1 MQDAADTEVGQDARR
16 GNKTA
21 HNPHSDFP
29 SPQGTQAGPSTPPL
43 RDLPQLTCGCRNHRQ
58 LKQWLR
64 DFLSRNPLD
73 EKAQRNAGTL
83 RSLLSEITRWDAPVR
98 LRLACLEVLRPAIAE
113 HCGTLALAPLANFAS
128 AQRGQNQ
135 RQRREQL
142 TAVILYQH
150 LAQAY
155 ASVSSQLME
164 ETHTLFFRR
173 RLARALHRGCDSYRR
188 LIQICNLA
196 YQAPPQGSWLRLQ
209 QLVQTAREH
218 GLEQRRVVD
227 PLATGAADAPLRAT
241 RRLNRWE
248 KLTHPY
254 LQTALFASANPLQL
268 TLDEQLQLWLCCGRW
283 ASKATLLE
291 RAEKSAQTLLC
302 CLNLDQPPIPAV
314 RLRRSAVDLKHFS
327 APLGWPVDLS
337 GPLRL
342 LQKRL
347 RRPGALSVDMLE
359 RVQAI
364 WAGAKSR
371 GEQRTPVALDCQ
383 VAVGISAIA
392 YHLKQDGDEGPEL
405 AASFNTSNAADLVME
420 VDSIDFSTGRALKDY
435 EVATPLP
442 CAPSVSRRHSE
453 GASTA
458 PKRYSPTPATLL
470 NTSGNGAGLRMPA
483 EVQGRLHSGN
493 LIALKFA
500 EHWEVGLVRW
510 QFGLPDQCRAGLEL
524 LGGHTSAVRVRRH
537 TRDGRRSDSMAGLLN
552 GVAGQLPELLLPT
565 PLFQQGDTV
574 DIIAAGQSRTVTLR
588 QQTLNTGS
596 IAIFAFS

>member
-1 MQDAADTEVGQDARR
+1 MQDAADSEVGQDAHR
-16 GNKTA
+16 GHHTA
-21 HNPHSDFP
+21 HNSNTEFP
-29 SPQGTQAGPSTPPL
+29 SPHSASAGPTTPPL
-43 RDLPQLTCGCRNHRQ
+43 RDLAQLTCGCRNHRQ
-58 LKQWLR
+58 LKHWLR
-64 DFLSRNPLD
+64 DFLSNNPLD

-83 RSLLSEITRWDAPVR
+83 RSLLAEITRWDAPVR
-98 LRLACLEVLRPAIAE
+98 LRLASLEVLRPAIVE
-113 HCGTLALAPLANFAS
+113 HCSNLALAPLANIS
-128 AQRGQNQ
+128 NTLGSQNQ

-155 ASVSSQLME
+155 ASVSGQLME
-164 ETHTLFFRR
+164 ASHALFFRR

-196 YQAPPQGSWLRLQ
+196 YQAPPKGSWSRLQ
-209 QLVQTAREH
+209 HLVQTAREH
-218 GLEQRRVVD
+218 GLEQRLVVD
-227 PLATGAADAPLRAT
+227 PLATGAADAPLAAR
-241 RRLNRWE
+241 RRLNRWV
-248 KLTHPY
+248 KLSHPY

-283 ASKATLLE
+283 AGKTTLLE

-302 CLNLDQPPIPAV
+302 SLNLDQPPIPAV

-327 APLGWPVDLS
+327 APLGWPIDLG

-371 GEQRTPVALDCQ
+371 GELRTPVEIGCQ
-383 VAVGISAIA
+383 VAIGISAIA

-405 AASFNTSNAADLVME
+405 AASFDAGNSPDLVME
-420 VDSIDFSTGRALKDY
+420 VDSIDFGTGRALNDY
-435 EVATPLP
+435 QVATPLP
-442 CAPSVSRRHSE
+442 DAPSVSRGHSE
-453 GASTA
+453 GPRSTQ
-458 PKRYSPTPATLL
+458 KRYSPTPATLL
-470 NTSGNGAGLRMPA
+470 NTSDNGAGLRLPA

-493 LIALKFA
+493 LIALKVA
-500 EHWEVGLVRW
+500 KRWEVGLVRW

-537 TRDGRRSDSMAGLLN
+537 TRDGRLTDAMAGLLN
-552 GVAGQLPELLLPT
+552 GIAGQPPELLLPT

-574 DIIAAGQSRTVTLR
+574 DIVTAGQSRTVTLR
-588 QQTLNTGS
+588 QQNLNTGS